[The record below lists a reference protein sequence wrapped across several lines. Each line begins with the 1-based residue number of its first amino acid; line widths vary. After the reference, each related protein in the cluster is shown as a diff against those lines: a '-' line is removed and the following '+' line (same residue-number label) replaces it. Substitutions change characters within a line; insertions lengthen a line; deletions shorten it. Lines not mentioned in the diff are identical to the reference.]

1 MVKFILIK
9 SPDEWATTKQACR
22 DELVV
27 YLSFSSIYTTLY
39 FYVLSTVLRKSSF
52 TRYIY
57 IYIYIYTIC
66 TICIQ
71 CALPVV
77 TIMAL
82 WQLLNLGT
90 GCTVT
95 HCWIALWSHK
105 SAQTASSERSIMP
118 IVNTY
123 YEALHPIQRVLKLYE
138 Q

>member
-1 MVKFILIK
+1 MNSEHNIQL
-9 SPDEWATTKQACR
+9 
-22 DELVV
+22 
-27 YLSFSSIYTTLY
+27 
-39 FYVLSTVLRKSSF
+39 
-52 TRYIY
+52 
-57 IYIYIYTIC
+57 
-66 TICIQ
+66 CIQ

-95 HCWIALWSHK
+95 HCWIALWSHE
-105 SAQTASSERSIMP
+105 STQTARARVSEANMP
-118 IVNTY
+118 IVNTS